1 MYNEKD
7 ILTLSDKNKYAVVS
21 KEKLDNKIYYYLMD
35 IKSYNVMFCFE
46 RDNKLVEVKDAE
58 EMKRLVSIF
67 SKNMRKQLKEI
78 KE

>member
-21 KEKLDNKIYYYLMD
+21 KETLDDKIYYYLMD
-35 IKSYNVMFCFE
+35 IDNLNVMFCFE
-46 RDNKLVEVKDAE
+46 RDNKLVEVNDAE
-58 EMKRLVSIF
+58 EIKRLVSIF
-67 SKNMRKQLKEI
+67 SKNMRKKLKEI